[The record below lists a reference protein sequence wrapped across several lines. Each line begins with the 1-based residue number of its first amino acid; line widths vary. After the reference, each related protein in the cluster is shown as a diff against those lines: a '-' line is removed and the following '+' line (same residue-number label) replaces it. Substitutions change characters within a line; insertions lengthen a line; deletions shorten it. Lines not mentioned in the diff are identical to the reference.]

1 MYIDASFMRQHCLE
15 AGILTHTWDLGFE
28 ICDNA
33 SVTAIPNPTATDHG
47 EDITWSDEVGNVIY
61 VY

>member
-1 MYIDASFMRQHCLE
+1 M
-15 AGILTHTWDLGFE
+15 GFRDSSK
-28 ICDNA
+28 ICDYA
-33 SVTAIPNPTATDHG
+33 SVTVIPNPTATDHS